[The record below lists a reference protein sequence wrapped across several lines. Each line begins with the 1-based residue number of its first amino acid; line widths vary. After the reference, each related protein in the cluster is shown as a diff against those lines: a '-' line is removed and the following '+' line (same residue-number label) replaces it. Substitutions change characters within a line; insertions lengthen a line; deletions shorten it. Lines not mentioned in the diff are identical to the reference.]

1 MLEKLAQLSNICT
14 AQDPEAKDVVQAC
27 DAVREGLGAEEAY
40 VVRSGDPHFQ
50 RLGDDGD
57 PAAYEIKQ
65 KGYWLVWERLARN
78 PDVPI
83 ASFDVAER
91 RVLGGGILTPGQP
104 CTHVA
109 CILPGEESNSELLV
123 VCGPWPDGL
132 TTEDDAFIVAAR
144 PMLAYLVQSVLDG
157 ERQVRQREQ
166 LAALADVSRAFSEA
180 QENDQVLTSV
190 ATALARASGF
200 DFVLVLLFDE
210 QLEHVIEGAINLA
223 RHSETDTAS
232 MAHDGRLFENVGRPD
247 PDVIEAWKQ
256 GQPLLIPDVF
266 APDLEE
272 RPDLQGMRTSL
283 PGLRAYYQRAHV
295 LSTATFPILFQGRL
309 LGTAT
314 FTSSTH
320 RRLDPP
326 ESGFL
331 AALVSQAATTI
342 KGLRLY
348 RDLEASREELR
359 KYAEKLEESGRI
371 EHFLARTDALTGLP
385 NRRLIEETMQT
396 ETARAGR
403 YDEAVSVAVADLDRF
418 KEINDGYGHQTGDD
432 ALKFVASVA
441 RQACREAD
449 FVGRWGGDEFLFILP
464 FTALS
469 EATKFAERFR
479 EGLSA
484 RTFTH
489 AKLARPVKITASLGV
504 AQANDATYANSGL
517 LLERADRA
525 MYDAKEAG
533 RNRTVVAAADS
544 RAA

>member
-1 MLEKLAQLSNICT
+1 MLEKLAQLSNLCT
-14 AQDPEAKDVVQAC
+14 AQDPRDSDVVRAC
-27 DAVREGLGAEEAY
+27 RVVRDGLGAEEAY
-40 VVRSGDPHFQ
+40 VVRSGDPHFE
-50 RLGDDGD
+50 RLGDSDD
-57 PAAYEIKQ
+57 PSTYEIKQ
-65 KGYWLVWERLARN
+65 KGFWLVWERLARN
-78 PDVPI
+78 PDIP
-83 ASFDVAER
+83 AGSFEVAER
-91 RVLGGGILTPGQP
+91 LVLGGGILAPGQP

-123 VCGPWPDGL
+123 VRGPWPEGL
-132 TTEDDAFIVAAR
+132 TPEDVEFVVAAR
-144 PMLAYLVQSVLDG
+144 PMLAYLVQGVVDG

-180 QENDQVLTSV
+180 QANEEVLSSV
-190 ATALARASGF
+190 ATALAKASGF

-210 QLEHVIEGAINLA
+210 QLEHVIEGAINRA
-223 RHSETDTAS
+223 RHSETETAT
-232 MAHDGRLFENVGRPD
+232 MARDGRLWENVGRPD
-247 PDVIEAWKQ
+247 PSTIEAWRQ
-256 GQPLLIPDVF
+256 GRPMLIPDVF

-272 RPDLQGMRTSL
+272 RPDLQGMRDSL

-326 ESGFL
+326 EVGFL
-331 AALVSQAATTI
+331 SALVSQAATTI

-359 KYAEKLEESGRI
+359 KYAEQLEESGRI
-371 EHFLARTDALTGLP
+371 EHLLARTDALTGLP
-385 NRRLIEETMQT
+385 NRRYIEETMAT

-403 YDEAVSVAVADLDRF
+403 YGEAVSVAMADLDRF

-432 ALKFVASVA
+432 ALRFVASVA
-441 RQACREAD
+441 RQACRQAD
-449 FVGRWGGDEFLFILP
+449 LVGRWGGDEFLFILP
-464 FTALS
+464 FTAVT
-469 EATKFAERFR
+469 EATHFAERFR
-479 EGLSA
+479 EGLA
-484 RTFTH
+484 ERTFTH
-489 AKLARPVKITASLGV
+489 AKLAQPVRITASLGV
-504 AQANDATYANSGL
+504 AQANEATFSNAAL

-533 RNRTVVAAADS
+533 RNRTVVAGADA